1 MYSATWL
8 LLLQCQRSWERSQA
22 MHLIAK
28 GLLRWSIPVDVAV
41 SCHCRR
47 PRIYMDRSH
56 GSRLENKV
64 LVRVRT
70 LTCTNPPC
78 QAGRKQKNIKTL
90 PKGVKENYS
99 QGYKIPVIYRDE
111 I

>member
-1 MYSATWL
+1 
-8 LLLQCQRSWERSQA
+8 

-28 GLLRWSIPVDVAV
+28 GLLGWSVPVDVAV
-41 SCHCRR
+41 SCHCRG
-47 PRIYMDRSH
+47 PRIHMDRSH

-64 LVRVRT
+64 LVRAKT

-78 QAGRKQKNIKTL
+78 RASRKKEDIKTL
-90 PKGVKENYS
+90 PKGAKENYS
-99 QGYKIPVIYRDE
+99 QGYKIPVIYRHG

>member
-1 MYSATWL
+1 
-8 LLLQCQRSWERSQA
+8 